1 MNYKFISIDFQ
12 NDFTT
17 EKGICYL
24 PRPSVFFV
32 EKLLVPYLKQE
43 NIKIS
48 EIISDYRQPRPGDR
62 GDSCHPGEWGY
73 ESQIPNEVKHDDIWI
88 KCMNS
93 PIWIR
98 ENIGDK
104 SKDPGLPYQA
114 PEEFDNWLIK
124 NIGQP
129 NDDLEVILFG
139 LTVDCCV
146 LCTAQQLSW
155 RGYKVRILDKA
166 TDTYSGKQKEKEYIL
181 NNPPL
186 NNWASKISWEE
197 IKNG

>member
-24 PRPSVFFV
+24 PRPSVNFV
-32 EKLLVPYLKQE
+32 KETLIPYFIRK
-43 NIKIS
+43 NIKIN

-62 GDSCHPGEWGY
+62 GDCCHPGEWGY
-73 ESQIPNEVKHDDIWI
+73 KSQIPSDVRNEEEWI

-114 PEEFDNWLIK
+114 PEEFNNWLIK

-129 NDDLEVILFG
+129 KDDLEVILFG

-146 LCTAQQLSW
+146 LCTAQELSW
-155 RGYKVRILDKA
+155 RGYNVRILDKA
-166 TDTYSGKQKEKEYIL
+166 TDTYSGKQDEKEYLL
-181 NNPPL
+181 NTSPL
-186 NNWASKISWEE
+186 TNWASKISWEE
-197 IKNG
+197 VKNG